1 MKRVNKILSL
11 LLAMTLVIGMIATFT
26 VSAQGDTVYVKVNE
40 SFGVPYCY
48 MWNSSSDQDVAW
60 PGTQMTL
67 VGDNVY
73 SYTPSKSFANVI
85 FSSNGNN
92 QTDDLVYPGPNNIY
106 DHSTGKWDTYDVSK
120 AEPSISI
127 SKKDGSSFKTES
139 LTVTVTVNN
148 ADSAYYTVD
157 GGTQQTISG
166 TTDVTLGASTAVGST
181 VTLFV
186 SATNQNGTVTSS
198 ATYLK
203 KDASVA
209 VESDG
214 SSAPAL
220 GGYYATNPN
229 GQVGKQASITIDGNI
244 SDWDSSMLI
253 AQGVANDDPRVYLP
267 SSMHEIP
274 IDDYALY
281 AAWDNTNLYL
291 MWEMANVQDAVAPS
305 DDFPISQGNLWI
317 YNIPVFLY
325 LSIDPSIEGDGTVV
339 SGETLWNSG
348 ITLDANIDTVVA
360 FSTNYSN
367 GPFVYK
373 AGDDGKIVY
382 NDNTQPSIKLEWG
395 NTTISENLWGIDEG
409 YGHYNNR
416 TPGDTLLDTSNWHD
430 FYTDKDHK
438 KSIDMFYEMSI
449 PLDLL
454 GVTASEIESQGI
466 GIMKVSTFG
475 TSALNTL
482 PADPSTWDNATG
494 AYSNDSSTTKEKED
508 MDNITVPLARIGK
521 LLAGGGST
529 PSTPSDPKPT
539 EPTPTQPSAPTEP
552 TPTQPSAPTEPT
564 PTQPS
569 VPSDPPV
576 ATNPTDGATDGEY
589 YLGDA
594 DLNGVV
600 NVKDATLIQK
610 VTAGLEKAFKDE
622 AFICADANID
632 TEVNVKDATMI
643 QKFLAGLSIDKP
655 VGEIVEI

>member
-1 MKRVNKILSL
+1 MKRINKILSL
-11 LLAMTLVIGMIATFT
+11 LLALILVVCMVATFT
-26 VSAQGDTVYVKVNE
+26 VSATGDTVYVKVTANY
-40 SFGVPYCY
+40 GTPYCY
-48 MWNSSSDQDVAW
+48 MWNSSSDQDVSW

-67 VGDNVY
+67 VGDDIY

-85 FSSNGNN
+85 FNNGGSV
-92 QTDDLVYPGPNNIY
+92 QTADLTYPGANSIY
-106 DHSTGKWDTYDVSK
+106 DMATGTWGTYDIDK
-120 AEPSISI
+120 AEPTITI

-157 GGTQQTISG
+157 GGAEQSISG
-166 TTDVTLGASTAVGST
+166 TADVTLGASTAVGST
-181 VTLFV
+181 VTLYV
-186 SATNQNGTVTSS
+186 SATNSNGTVTST

-203 KDASVA
+203 KDGSA
-209 VESDG
+209 VVDSDG

-220 GGYYATNPN
+220 DGYYATNPN
-229 GQVGKQASITIDGNI
+229 GQVGKQANITIDGDI

-281 AAWDNTNLYL
+281 AAWDNSNLYL
-291 MWEMANVQDAVAPS
+291 MWEMANVQDAIAPS

-317 YNIPVFLY
+317 YNLPVFLY
-325 LSIDPSIEGDGTVV
+325 LSIDPSIEGDGTVA
-339 SGETLWNSG
+339 SGGTLWDSG

-382 NDNTQPSIKLEWG
+382 NDTRQSSIKLEWG

-409 YGHYNNR
+409 YGHYHNR

-438 KSIDMFYEMSI
+438 KTLDMFYEISI

-466 GIMKVSTFG
+466 GVMKVSTFG
-475 TSALNTL
+475 TSAVNTL
-482 PADPSTWDNATG
+482 PADPSTWDNATKE
-494 AYSNDSSTTKEKED
+494 YSNDPSTSHEKED

-529 PSTPSDPKPT
+529 PSVPTTPTDTLPT
-539 EPTPTQPSAPTEP
+539 EPTPTEPTPTEP
-552 TPTQPSAPTEPT
+552 TPTEPSTPSNPTTPSDSTEPT
-564 PTQPS
+564 
-569 VPSDPPV
+569 DPV
-576 ATNPTDGATDGEY
+576 IGEEY

-610 VTAGLEKAFKDE
+610 VTAGLEKNFKDE
-622 AFICADANID
+622 AYVCADANID
-632 TEVNVKDATMI
+632 TEVNVKDATII
-643 QKFLAGLSIDKP
+643 QKFVAGLTINKP
-655 VGEIVEI
+655 VGERVEI